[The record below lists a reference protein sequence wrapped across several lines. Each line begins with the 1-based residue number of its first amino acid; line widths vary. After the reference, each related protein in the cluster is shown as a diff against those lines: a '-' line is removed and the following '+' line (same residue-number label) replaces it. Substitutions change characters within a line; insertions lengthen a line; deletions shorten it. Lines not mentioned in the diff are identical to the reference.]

1 MMMQTK
7 MKNEEKKLL
16 NVHSSVT
23 FNDIFTPLMYVKE
36 QRKNTFLIKFTYQK
50 DF

>member
-23 FNDIFTPLMYVKE
+23 FNDIFYATHVCKRTKKKYLS
-36 QRKNTFLIKFTYQK
+36 
-50 DF
+50 D